1 MSMSLQTSLD
11 SVYATFLASV
21 RSIGTACTL
30 AVVGIY
36 LHRQGFVVGDGKRTL
51 ALISQQVTIP
61 LLLFTKIVYCNQDW
75 SDDPCPDITQSLR
88 DVWLLLFWPAYV
100 VAAGL
105 AVGYMVAHV
114 TKTPPHQV
122 RAVMACC
129 AFGNSTG
136 LPITLLTVVH
146 ANFPATSDL
155 GRIDPTLFL
164 SVYLLLYPV
173 LQWGVGGW
181 LLAPEAQTETQAETQ
196 TDGDDT
202 SSQEM
207 LHHLSEIP
215 LASASMGDPTII
227 MTSSSSYRLA
237 HNVLNNVA
245 TEHLYN
251 HSRRGLSE
259 TDASLYMSVQ
269 EDLDMWDD
277 PATNNTVDLSPP
289 PPLPS
294 SVLPLQQQAPPVE
307 EVEKQQQNATQTTI
321 PLAGS
326 YTSPYDPS
334 DIPKNHPLTE
344 SSALLM
350 TPPPIPYS
358 SSSTRQRRQV
368 SDAMSVVTSV
378 VYQQET
384 LWDTLQ
390 KIGARCWQPPVVG
403 AICGMIVAATPLRG
417 IFVDLIDRQSHA
429 PLQWFFDGLYQV
441 GGAAVPINMMILG
454 CNLSASYTQ
463 QQHAKYNNLDDAQE
477 SKLLDSST
485 MMGIVIGKLLLLPLV
500 GFLSTY
506 LLRISEIF
514 SNVPDDIDGAFYLVL
529 MIVFLTPTANNVM
542 VMVELSGSGTKE
554 GIAQSIAWQYMSA
567 PFMLSL
573 TMSMAVGMADHWGA

>member
-1 MSMSLQTSLD
+1 MSMSLQTNLD

-21 RSIGTACTL
+21 RSVGTACTL

-36 LHRQGFVVGDGKRTL
+36 LHRQDFVVGDGKRTL

-61 LLLFTKIVYCNQDW
+61 LFLFTKIVFCNQDW
-75 SDDPCPDITQSLR
+75 SDNPCPDIIQSLQ
-88 DVWLLLFWPAYV
+88 DVWLLFFWPAYV
-100 VAAGL
+100 VAAGI
-105 AVGYMVAHV
+105 AVGYVVAHV

-122 RAVMACC
+122 RAVLACC

-136 LPITLLTVVH
+136 LPMTLLTVVH

-181 LLAPEAQTETQAETQ
+181 LLAPPDGGDEKAE
-196 TDGDDT
+196 DGDGT
-202 SSQEM
+202 KSPQKQTQ
-207 LHHLSEIP
+207 LEIP
-215 LASASMGDPTII
+215 LATTSMDYDPK
-227 MTSSSSYRLA
+227 SSSYRLA

-251 HSRRGLSE
+251 RSRRGLSE

-269 EDLDMWDD
+269 EDLNMWD
-277 PATNNTVDLSPP
+277 PATNNVEPS
-289 PPLPS
+289 PPLPPP
-294 SVLPLQQQAPPVE
+294 SVRLLQQQ
-307 EVEKQQQNATQTTI
+307 QQQAQASSVEDEQPYATQTII
-321 PLAGS
+321 PLAGLF
-326 YTSPYDPS
+326 TSPSDPS
-334 DIPKNHPLTE
+334 DIPKNE

-350 TPPPIPYS
+350 PPPAK
-358 SSSTRQRRQV
+358 RQV
-368 SDAMSVVTSV
+368 SDASMSIATSV
-378 VYQQET
+378 VAYQQGT

-390 KIGARCWQPPVVG
+390 KIGSRCLQPPVVG
-403 AICGMIVAATPLRG
+403 AICGMMVAATPLRG

-429 PLQWFFDGLYQV
+429 PLQWLFDGLYQI

-463 QQHAKYNNLDDAQE
+463 QQKAKYDVDAQ

-485 MMGIVIGKLLLLPLV
+485 MMGVVIGKMLILPMV

-506 LLRISEIF
+506 ILRTSQIID
-514 SNVPDDIDGAFYLVL
+514 VPDDIDGAFYLVL

>member
-1 MSMSLQTSLD
+1 MSLETSLE
-11 SVYATFLASV
+11 SVSATFLASV
-21 RSIGTACTL
+21 RSVGTACTL

-36 LHRQGFVVGDGKRTL
+36 LHRSGFVVGDGKRTL

-61 LLLFTKIVYCNQDW
+61 LFLFTKIVFCNQDW
-75 SDDPCPDITQSLR
+75 SNNPCPDITQSLQ

-105 AVGYMVAHV
+105 AVGYLVTKV
-114 TKTPPHQV
+114 TKTPPQQV
-122 RAVMACC
+122 RAVLACC

-146 ANFPATSDL
+146 ANFPETSDL

-181 LLAPEAQTETQAETQ
+181 LLAPEGGDETT
-196 TDGDDT
+196 TTTTTT
-202 SSQEM
+202 SSGPEKIEHSDRD
-207 LHHLSEIP
+207 LEIP
-215 LASASMGDPTII
+215 MANSNSNAGSNGMDDPAT
-227 MTSSSSYRLA
+227 MTSSYGLA

-245 TEHLYN
+245 TESLYN
-251 HSRRGLSE
+251 RSRRGLSE

-269 EDLDMWDD
+269 EDLNMWD
-277 PATNNTVDLSPP
+277 PATNNVNGNNASSMIRSHYPFPP
-289 PPLPS
+289 
-294 SVLPLQQQAPPVE
+294 SVLAPPKTPALLLQQQVSVE
-307 EVEKQQQNATQTTI
+307 EEQQYSTQTTI
-321 PLAGS
+321 PLAGF
-326 YTSPYDPS
+326 TSPSDPS
-334 DIPKNHPLTE
+334 DIPKDPPITDE
-344 SSALLM
+344 SSALLH
-350 TPPPIPYS
+350 PAS
-358 SSSTRQRRQV
+358 
-368 SDAMSVVTSV
+368 SDAMLVASTRSVA
-378 VYQQET
+378 VYHQET

-390 KIGARCWQPPVVG
+390 KIGSRCLQPPVVG
-403 AICGMIVAATPLRG
+403 AICGMMVAATPLRG
-417 IFVDLIDRQSHA
+417 IFVDLVDRRSHA
-429 PLQWFFDGLYQV
+429 PLQWLFDGLYQV
-441 GGAAVPINMMILG
+441 GQAAVPINMMILG
-454 CNLSASYTQ
+454 CNLSASYMQ
-463 QQHAKYNNLDDAQE
+463 QRNAKQNDVAAQSQ

-485 MMGIVIGKLLLLPLV
+485 MMGVVIGKMLILPIV

-506 LLRISEIF
+506 LLRESQLL
-514 SNVPDDIDGAFYLVL
+514 NVPKDIDGSFYLVL

-573 TMSMAVGMADHWGA
+573 TMSLAVGMASHWGA